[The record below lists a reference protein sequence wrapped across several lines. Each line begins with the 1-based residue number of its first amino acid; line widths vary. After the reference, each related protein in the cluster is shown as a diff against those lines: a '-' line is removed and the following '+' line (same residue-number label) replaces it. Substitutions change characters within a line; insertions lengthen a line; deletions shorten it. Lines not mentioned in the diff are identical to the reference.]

1 MRKKNSRKDSKNLF
15 VTSFFGSKE
24 FLYFY
29 ILRLVYKDE
38 LYGEEIAKKLEE
50 LTESM
55 WEPNPGFIYPMLK
68 KLSKNGFIEGE
79 WTVGDSKHPRLVYKI
94 TEEGKE
100 YYKKLEQ
107 EWIKDLKEF
116 IEILQLLEGRG
127 AK

>member
-1 MRKKNSRKDSKNLF
+1 MRDKKSKKDSKNLF

-50 LTESM
+50 LTKSM

-68 KLSKNGFIEGE
+68 KLSKNGLIKGE
-79 WTVGDSKHPRLVYKI
+79 WTVGNSKHPRLVYRI
-94 TEEGKE
+94 TEEGEE
-100 YYKKLEQ
+100 YYKKLER
-107 EWIKDLKEF
+107 EWKKDLKEF
-116 IEILQLLEGRG
+116 IEILKSLEGR
-127 AK
+127 KE

>member
-29 ILRLVYKDE
+29 ILRLFYKDE

-107 EWIKDLKEF
+107 EWIKDLREF
-116 IEILQLLEGRG
+116 IEILQLLEEREG
-127 AK
+127 

>member
-29 ILRLVYKDE
+29 ILRLFYKDE

-100 YYKKLEQ
+100 YYKRLEQ
-107 EWIKDLKEF
+107 EWIKDLREF
-116 IEILQLLEGRG
+116 IEILQLLEEREG
-127 AK
+127 

>member
-100 YYKKLEQ
+100 YYKRLEQ
-107 EWIKDLKEF
+107 EWIKDLREF

>member
-1 MRKKNSRKDSKNLF
+1 LSQA
-15 VTSFFGSKE
+15 FFGSKE

-50 LTESM
+50 LTKSM

-68 KLSKNGFIEGE
+68 KLSKNGLIKGE
-79 WTVGDSKHPRLVYKI
+79 WTVGNSKHPRLVYRI
-94 TEEGKE
+94 TEEGEE

-107 EWIKDLKEF
+107 EWKKDLKEF
-116 IEILQLLEGRG
+116 IEILKSLEGR
-127 AK
+127 KE

>member
-1 MRKKNSRKDSKNLF
+1 MDDKKSKKDSKNLF

-50 LTESM
+50 LTKSM

-68 KLSKNGFIEGE
+68 KLSKNGLIKGE
-79 WTVGDSKHPRLVYKI
+79 WTVGNSKHPRLVYKI

-116 IEILQLLEGRG
+116 IEILQLLEGRED
-127 AK
+127 